1 MKYSFIVG
9 SIFKTLLCLFVTTVT
24 LSLAP
29 NKVAK
34 GQNKVT
40 QYQENY
46 VNKSSNLEQNNG
58 NSKTGKVEGKTQPL
72 SSTENSANYNNNNIE
87 NIDPNTRAV
96 KDSETGVYF
105 IGPGTFKVVDNYG
118 KIIRD
123 IDPNSGQYE
132 ITTVNEL
139 LK

>member
-9 SIFKTLLCLFVTTVT
+9 SIFKTLLCLLVTMVT
-24 LSLAP
+24 LTLIP

-34 GQNKVT
+34 GQTKVT

-46 VNKSSNLEQNNG
+46 VNNCSNLEQNNG
-58 NSKTGKVEGKTQPL
+58 NCKTVKVEEKTQPL
-72 SSTENSANYNNNNIE
+72 SSTENSENYNNNIE

-118 KIIRD
+118 KIIRV
-123 IDPNSGQYE
+123 IDPSSGQYE
-132 ITTVNEL
+132 ITTVNEI